1 VGKLNAETN
10 TAETPDYRTTD
21 IIVLHLS
28 CRYITKEELEQ
39 ALKEQG
45 LYDAEKIKEVI
56 SDADSDNVRNKYC
69 VNLVGIINNR
79 NYSIINVTKGELDR
93 IESSRSNDKIVLL
106 LIIYTLLVK
115 TLRFIFAHVGWKDRL
130 FRVCGDDEERD
141 SWC

>member
-79 NYSIINVTKGELDR
+79 NYSIINVTKNR
-93 IESSRSNDKIVLL
+93 
-106 LIIYTLLVK
+106 LLVIK
-115 TLRFIFAHVGWKDRL
+115 LLKFYKI
-130 FRVCGDDEERD
+130 
-141 SWC
+141 